1 MAEFF
6 CNQSSKCFTYL
17 LPFLESNLIDS
28 CDSFLFGYTLGKN
41 GMQNLSLIAA
51 TMEKI
56 LELKKSYDVTQKAL
70 NAIYCLILEQNW
82 TIAEELLKEILKC
95 KKQMEELAVE
105 RKPLETGVVGAENIK
120 VNGAIDWLK
129 KLREDCKRRQKI
141 ELESVQRWE
150 ELNRRRK
157 KEEEETIRF
166 INEMQ
171 EQEEAEREIRRQRVE
186 EGNPT
191 NCDICLEKIEAKDLL
206 PLDRCGHL
214 FHPACLRQYFETE
227 IGFRRLPLVCPLC
240 RIEVSVMDIKDFLT
254 ADGQAKWEEYTFKKA
269 VESNPDNF
277 SFCPTPDCS
286 YVFVW
291 DPSDTSDFTC
301 PTCAKRYCLNC
312 RCAFHTDQSCK
323 EYQISSKFTE
333 EDKQFVN
340 FVKGMKFKQC
350 PKCRFWVEKNQVPSR
365 SP

>member
-1 MAEFF
+1 
-6 CNQSSKCFTYL
+6 
-17 LPFLESNLIDS
+17 
-28 CDSFLFGYTLGKN
+28 
-41 GMQNLSLIAA
+41 
-51 TMEKI
+51 
-56 LELKKSYDVTQKAL
+56 
-70 NAIYCLILEQNW
+70 
-82 TIAEELLKEILKC
+82 
-95 KKQMEELAVE
+95 MEELAVE

-323 EYQISSKFTE
+323 EYQISSKFTVSEHGNRIGRGQAVCELCEGDEVQAVPQMPLLGRE
-333 EDKQFVN
+333 EPGAFPLTVGLRPHDL
-340 FVKGMKFKQC
+340 
-350 PKCRFWVEKNQVPSR
+350 QVRNAVLLPLRRRLPQLLLQAGKSPTAR
-365 SP
+365 SSPAASAG